1 MEIAPTNTNQ
11 SNAPTLPKP
20 AAISSD
26 FNTFLKM
33 LTTQMKNQDPLK
45 PIDSADYAV
54 QLATFSGVE
63 QQVKTNQ
70 LLEGLSS
77 QFGVMGMSQLAA
89 WVGQEARAP
98 GPVWMDGDA
107 VSLATTPKAG
117 ADHAT
122 LVVRDATGAMVA
134 REDMAGNTSSYE
146 WLGQDI
152 EGNPLPRGKYSLSLE
167 SYAGDRMLGTTEVQA
182 YARIMEAKN
191 GPLGTTLILEGG
203 IEVAAKDITA
213 LRVPP
218 QS

>member
-1 MEIAPTNTNQ
+1 MEINPTTSTIAPLTP
-11 SNAPTLPKP
+11 AKP
-20 AAISSD
+20 VGISSD

-33 LTTQMKNQDPLK
+33 LTTQLKNQAPLK

-70 LLEGLSS
+70 LLEGLIS

-89 WVGQEARAP
+89 WVGQEARAS

-107 VSLATTPKAG
+107 VSLAPELKPG
-117 ADHAT
+117 ANHAV
-122 LVVRDATGAMVA
+122 LVVRDAEGTLVS
-134 REDMAGNTSSYE
+134 REDMGANTTSYE
-146 WLGQDI
+146 WRGKDI
-152 EGNPLPRGKYSLSLE
+152 QGNPLATGKYSLSLE
-167 SYAGDRMLGTTEVQA
+167 SYAGETLLGTTDVQA

-213 LRVPP
+213 LRVP
-218 QS
+218 

>member
-1 MEIAPTNTNQ
+1 MEIASTTPTAAIP
-11 SNAPTLPKP
+11 SPAKP

-26 FNTFLKM
+26 FNTFLRM
-33 LTTQMKNQDPLK
+33 LTTQLKNQDPLK

-70 LLEGLSS
+70 LLEGLTSA
-77 QFGVMGMSQLAA
+77 FGVMGMSQLAA

-107 VSLATTPKAG
+107 VSLAIEPKTG
-117 ADHAT
+117 ADRAV
-122 LVVRDATGAMVA
+122 LVVRDTAGTMVS
-134 REDMAGNTSSYE
+134 REDVPTTTKSYE
-146 WLGQDI
+146 WFGADI
-152 EGNPLPRGKYSLSLE
+152 EGNPLPAGKYSISLE
-167 SYAGDRMLGTTEVQA
+167 SYSGDSLLGATDVQA

-213 LRVPP
+213 LRVP
-218 QS
+218 

>member
-1 MEIAPTNTNQ
+1 MMEIAQTTANVATPIP
-11 SNAPTLPKP
+11 AKP
-20 AAISSD
+20 AGISSD

-33 LTTQMKNQDPLK
+33 LTTQLKNQDPLK

-70 LLEGLSS
+70 LLEGLTS

-89 WVGQEARAP
+89 WVGQEARAS

-107 VSLATTPKAG
+107 VTVAPEPKTG
-117 ADHAT
+117 ADHAV
-122 LVVRDATGAMVA
+122 LVVRDASGAMVS
-134 REDMAGNTSSYE
+134 REDMAANTTSYE
-146 WLGQDI
+146 WRGEDVQ
-152 EGNPLPRGKYSLSLE
+152 GNPLPTGKYSLSLE
-167 SYAGDRMLGTTEVQA
+167 SYAGDRLLGTGDVLA

-191 GPLGTTLILEGG
+191 GAQGTTLILEGG

-213 LRVPP
+213 LRVP
-218 QS
+218 

>member
-1 MEIAPTNTNQ
+1 MEIAQTTATTVPTP
-11 SNAPTLPKP
+11 APGKA

-33 LTTQMKNQDPLK
+33 LTTQLKNQDPLK

-70 LLEGLSS
+70 LLENLGA

-89 WVGQEARAP
+89 WVGQEARAA

-107 VSLATTPKAG
+107 VTLAPEPKVG
-117 ADHAT
+117 ADRAV
-122 LVVRDATGAMVA
+122 LVVRDATGTMVS
-134 REDMAGNTSSYE
+134 RENIPATTKAYE
-146 WLGQDI
+146 WYGADI
-152 EGNPLPRGKYSLSLE
+152 EGNPLPTGKYSLSLE
-167 SYAGDRMLGTTEVQA
+167 SYAGDRLLGTADMQA
-182 YARIMEAKN
+182 YSRIMEAKN

-203 IEVAAKDITA
+203 IEVAAKNITA
-213 LRVPP
+213 LRVP
-218 QS
+218 

>member
-1 MEIAPTNTNQ
+1 MEINTATAPATAAT
-11 SNAPTLPKP
+11 PKKA

-33 LTTQMKNQDPLK
+33 LTTQLKNQDPLK

-89 WVGQEARAP
+89 WVGQEARAS

-107 VSLATTPKAG
+107 VSLAPELKTG
-117 ADHAT
+117 ANRGV
-122 LVVRDATGAMVA
+122 LVVRDDSGTMVA
-134 REDMAGNTSSYE
+134 REDMAAGTTAYE
-146 WLGQDI
+146 WRGKDI
-152 EGNPLPRGKYSLSLE
+152 AGNPLPTGKYSLSLE
-167 SYAGDRMLGTTEVQA
+167 SYSGETLLGSADVQA
-182 YARIMEAKN
+182 YARILEAKN
-191 GPLGTTLILEGG
+191 GPLGTTLMLEGG

-213 LRVPP
+213 LRVPTTR
-218 QS
+218 

>member
-1 MEIAPTNTNQ
+1 MDITPTNSAT
-11 SNAPTLPKP
+11 ATATPPKA

-33 LTTQMKNQDPLK
+33 LTTQLKNQDPLK

-70 LLEGLSS
+70 LLEGLAS

-89 WVGQEARAP
+89 WVGQEARTS
-98 GPVWMDGDA
+98 GPIWMDGDA
-107 VSLATTPKAG
+107 VTLAPEPLAG
-117 ADHAT
+117 ADQAV
-122 LVVRDATGAMVA
+122 LVVRDAAGTMLA
-134 REDMAGNTSSYE
+134 RENMNAGATSYE
-146 WLGQDI
+146 WRGLDI
-152 EGNPLPRGKYSLSLE
+152 EGNPLPTGKYSLSLE
-167 SYAGDRMLGTTEVQA
+167 SYTGDRLLGTNDVQA

-203 IEVAAKDITA
+203 IEVAAKDISA
-213 LRVPP
+213 LRVP
-218 QS
+218 

>member
-1 MEIAPTNTNQ
+1 MEINPTSTTIAPA
-11 SNAPTLPKP
+11 APPKA

-33 LTTQMKNQDPLK
+33 LTTQLKNQDPLK

-70 LLEGLSS
+70 LLEGLTS

-107 VSLATTPKAG
+107 VSLAPDLKSG
-117 ADHAT
+117 ANHAV
-122 LVVRDATGAMVA
+122 LVVRDASGTMVS
-134 REDMAGNTSSYE
+134 REDMEANTTSYE
-146 WLGQDI
+146 WRGKDLQ
-152 EGNPLPRGKYSLSLE
+152 GNPLPTGKYSLSLE
-167 SYAGDRMLGTTEVQA
+167 SYSGETLIGTGDVQA
-182 YARIMEAKN
+182 YARIREAKN

-213 LRVPP
+213 LRVP
-218 QS
+218 

>member
-1 MEIAPTNTNQ
+1 MEINPTSSTIAPTT
-11 SNAPTLPKP
+11 PPKA

-33 LTTQMKNQDPLK
+33 LTTQLKNQDPLK

-70 LLEGLSS
+70 LLEGLIS

-107 VSLATTPKAG
+107 VTLAPELTPG
-117 ADHAT
+117 ANRAV
-122 LVVRDATGAMVA
+122 LVVRDATGTMVS
-134 REDMAGNTSSYE
+134 REDMGANTTSYE
-146 WLGQDI
+146 WRGKDLQ
-152 EGNPLPRGKYSLSLE
+152 GNPLPTGKYSLSLE
-167 SYAGDRMLGTTEVQA
+167 SYAGETLLGTGDVQA
-182 YARIMEAKN
+182 YSRIMEAKN

-203 IEVAAKDITA
+203 VEVAAKDITA
-213 LRVPP
+213 LRVP
-218 QS
+218 

>member
-1 MEIAPTNTNQ
+1 MEIAQTTTNAAVIPTP
-11 SNAPTLPKP
+11 AKP
-20 AAISSD
+20 AGISSD

-33 LTTQMKNQDPLK
+33 LTTQLKNQDPLK

-70 LLEGLSS
+70 LLEGLTS

-89 WVGQEARAP
+89 WVGQEARAS

-107 VSLATTPKAG
+107 VTLAPEPKVG
-117 ADHAT
+117 ADRAV
-122 LVVRDATGAMVA
+122 LVVRDATGAMVS
-134 REDMAGNTSSYE
+134 REDMEANTTAYE
-146 WLGQDI
+146 WRGQDI
-152 EGNPLPRGKYSLSLE
+152 QGNPLPTGKYSLSLE
-167 SYAGDRMLGTTEVQA
+167 SYAGDRLLGTGDVQA

-191 GPLGTTLILEGG
+191 GAQGTTLILEGG

-213 LRVPP
+213 LRVP
-218 QS
+218 